1 MDAENIKMKQ
11 QISDKFP
18 RQFEPKAEGKMQE
31 ENNST
36 TTMNLISVM
45 SIWLKIFSVA
55 RKRCTVTTS
64 KNDHCCLL

>member
-1 MDAENIKMKQ
+1 MDAENIIMKQ

-45 SIWLKIFSVA
+45 SIWLKIFSVE

>member
-45 SIWLKIFSVA
+45 SIWLKIFSVE

>member
-1 MDAENIKMKQ
+1 MDAENIIMKQ

-36 TTMNLISVM
+36 ATMNLISVM
-45 SIWLKIFSVA
+45 SIWLKIFSVE